1 MPSKINVYM
10 LDELR
15 SRFAD
20 VEHCVV
26 VTYTGLTSAEMTDL
40 RAAVRKENGSLVV
53 VKNTLVSR
61 ALRELGRDEKFIAML
76 DGHIALAYSPDPS
89 SLVRAMAEW
98 DRKRKKL
105 QILGGMLGGQA
116 IPKQAVSSLATMPTR
131 PQMQAMALA
140 AIVAPL
146 TSLLN
151 VCNEVIRSFM
161 RVTDEIAKKQG
172 QAAVPAPAEAPAA
185 PEVPA
190 APEAPAAQA

>member
-15 SRFAD
+15 SRLAD

-40 RAAVRKENGSLVV
+40 RAAVRKENGSLMV
-53 VKNTLVSR
+53 VKNTLATR
-61 ALRELGRDEKFIAML
+61 ALRDLGRDEKFIAMM
-76 DGHIALAYSPDPS
+76 DGPIAIAYSPEPG
-89 SLVRAMAEW
+89 SLVRSMTEW

-105 QILGGMLGGQA
+105 QIIGGMLGGQA
-116 IPKQAVSSLATMPTR
+116 IAKQAVAGLATMPAL
-131 PQMQAMALA
+131 PQMRAIALG
-140 AIVAPL
+140 AITAPL
-146 TSLLN
+146 TSFLS

-172 QAAVPAPAEAPAA
+172 SAGGAEAAAPAA
-185 PEVPA
+185 PETPPA
-190 APEAPAAQA
+190 APAAQAQA